1 MAKILPIFAIIL
13 AAMVFGVN
21 VAPVPKTIW
30 AEDIDGQLEDLRKE
44 REKKQEDM
52 EELEEKLE
60 ELHNEIGT
68 LEENITVTQA
78 QLNQV
83 AFKAKQL
90 EVRIEDLGEELS
102 DLRTDLSEKEHFRDQ
117 LVRQLY
123 KKKRTPF
130 WQVFLTNDGFSTLS
144 KNVFYQSLSIGDL
157 KSKIISL
164 NNDIAE
170 VAAQK
175 EQLAESKESLDRE
188 VARIAVLRDQL
199 AEQKEEAEVQ
209 AAQTMQRKDAISSEL
224 SELSE
229 KIGKLVRAKLEAT
242 AENTSVG
249 DVAPAR
255 KSLPD
260 PSDTPAYVVYSRGY
274 PHRVGLNQYG
284 ARGRAM
290 ADYDYKKILK
300 AYYEDIKIDEDYSC
314 PDKITVTGSF
324 GTKEL
329 DFEDEYLRGIAEMP
343 SGWEMEA
350 LKAQAVA
357 ARTYALAYTGDGA
370 GSICTTQSCQ
380 VWLESKMDSSAA
392 ARWHKA
398 VEETKG
404 VVITHDG
411 DPIKAWYSS
420 TAGGYTRLPT
430 DFDVKWNNTPD
441 YIKKVKDA
449 DSNGNF
455 YDGPEYG
462 NSPWFYKAWYSES
475 KDGDPWLS
483 EKEMQDLLNATLL
496 YSEDHDLEESLYQED
511 PVAFDVDPGWS
522 KDKVKEELEDRDIDP
537 VGEIEDITVSNSSEG
552 YTSQVLLISEN
563 YEEGLTLSGRGFRKI
578 FVIRSPGY
586 LALWSSLYD
595 IERRD

>member
-1 MAKILPIFAIIL
+1 MRKILPIFAIIL
-13 AAMVFGVN
+13 AAMLVGVN
-21 VAPVPKTIW
+21 VTPVPTTIW
-30 AEDIDGQLEDLRKE
+30 AEDIDEQLEDLREE
-44 REKKQEDM
+44 REKKQGEMQD
-52 EELEEKLE
+52 LEERLE
-60 ELHNEIGT
+60 ELHSEIGE
-68 LEENITVTQA
+68 LEDNITVTQV

-90 EVRIEDLGEELS
+90 GARIEDLSKELS
-102 DLRTDLSEKEHFRDQ
+102 TLRSDLSEKEHFRDQ

-130 WQVFLTNDGFSTLS
+130 WQMFLSNDGFSNLS
-144 KNVFYQSLSIGDL
+144 KNVFYRSLSVSDL
-157 KSKIISL
+157 KDKIINL
-164 NNDIAE
+164 NNDISE
-170 VAAQK
+170 VEEQK
-175 EQLAESKESLDRE
+175 EQLAESKKSLDRE
-188 VARIAVLRDQL
+188 VARIAVLKDQL

-209 AAQTMQRKDAISSEL
+209 AAQTMQRRDAISSEL

-229 KIGKLVRAKLEAT
+229 KISKLVRAKLEAT

-249 DVAPAR
+249 DVAPIR

-274 PHRVGLNQYG
+274 PHRVGMNQYG

-290 ADYDYKKILK
+290 AGQNYKEILK
-300 AYYEDIKIDEDYSC
+300 AYYKDIKIDENYDC

-324 GTKEL
+324 GSKEL
-329 DFEDEYLRGIAEMP
+329 DFEDEYLKGIAEMP
-343 SGWEMEA
+343 SSWEMEA

-380 VWLESKMDSSAA
+380 VWLESKVDSSAA
-392 ARWHKA
+392 SRWHQA
-398 VEETKG
+398 VKETKG
-404 VVITHDG
+404 VAITHDG
-411 DPIKAWYSS
+411 DAIKAWYAS

-430 DFDVKWNNTPD
+430 DFDVKWNSTPD
-441 YIKKVKDA
+441 YIKRIKDA
-449 DSNGNF
+449 DSGGNF

-496 YSEDHDLEESLYQED
+496 YSEDHDLEENLYQED

-522 KDKVKEELEDRDIDP
+522 KDKVKDELEDRDLDP
-537 VGEIEDITVSNSSEG
+537 VGEIEQITVSNSSEG
-552 YTSQVLLISEN
+552 YTSQVLLVSEN
-563 YEEGLTLSGRGFRKI
+563 YDEGLTLSGRDFRKI